1 MGKVLDEGQ
10 ALEELRRRRERGE
23 RVVFTNGC
31 FDLLHVG
38 HVRYLRQAR
47 GLADMLVVGLNTDD
61 SVRGLKGPERPIVPE
76 DERAEVLAAL
86 EVVDYVVLFP
96 DLTAERLVGTLKPE
110 VYVKGGDYTLDP
122 RSLPEAGVVQR
133 YGGEVRLMPVHPG
146 RSSSGLL
153 SRLKGLGL

>member
-1 MGKVLDEGQ
+1 MGKVLDEGE

-23 RVVFTNGC
+23 RAVFTNGC

-47 GLADMLVVGLNTDD
+47 ELADVLIVAVNTDD
-61 SVRGLKGPERPIVPE
+61 SVRELKGPERPVVPE

-86 EVVDYVVLFP
+86 EAVDYVVLFP
-96 DLTAERLVGTLKPE
+96 DRTAERLVGVLKPE
-110 VYVKGGDYTLDP
+110 LYVKGGDYTLDL

-146 RSSSGLL
+146 RSSSALL
-153 SRLKGLGL
+153 SRLKGSGS

>member
-10 ALEELRRRRERGE
+10 ALEELCRRRERRE
-23 RVVFTNGC
+23 RAVFTNGC

-47 GLADMLVVGLNTDD
+47 DLADLLIVGLNTDQ
-61 SVRGLKGPERPIVPE
+61 SVRELKGPERPIVPE

-86 EVVDYVVLFP
+86 EAVDYVVLFP
-96 DLTAERLVGTLKPE
+96 DRTAERLVGVLQPE

-122 RSLPEAGVVQR
+122 SSLPEAGVVQS
-133 YGGEVRLMPVHPG
+133 YGGEVRLMPVHLG
-146 RSSSGLL
+146 RSSSALL
-153 SRLKGLGL
+153 SRLKGSGL